1 MAWEDYKVETR
12 PMRPVEEEIE
22 RKFKANVEQFGLEF
36 AQGYRQAQREM
47 LLGGKSRLNNE
58 VQSS

>member
-1 MAWEDYKVETR
+1 MAWEDHKIETYPR
-12 PMRPVEEEIE
+12 KGVDEEIE
-22 RKFKANVEQFGLEF
+22 RKFKANLEQFGLEF

-47 LLGGKSRLNNE
+47 LGGKSRLNNE